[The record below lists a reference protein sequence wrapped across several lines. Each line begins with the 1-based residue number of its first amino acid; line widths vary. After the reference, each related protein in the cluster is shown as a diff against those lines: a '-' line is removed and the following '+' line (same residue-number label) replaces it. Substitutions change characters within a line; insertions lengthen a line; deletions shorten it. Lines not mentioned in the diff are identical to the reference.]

1 MDKHT
6 DMEKFTNGFI
16 QLVKKENGDVLA
28 QRKGAQHQL
37 NYFAKCTWNVTDD
50 LELRFVEKTE
60 LAHPIKFFKALHK
73 ETIVSVFA
81 NDLGNKMPT
90 KIPAAWTGTVADFEL
105 LDNLWWV
112 WDAYTQ
118 DGEWVGTSEF

>member
-1 MDKHT
+1 MDKRTH
-6 DMEKFTNGFI
+6 MKNFSNGFI

-37 NYFAKCTWNVTDD
+37 TYFTQCVWNVTED
-50 LELRFVEKTE
+50 LELRFVEKSE
-60 LAHPIKFFKALHK
+60 LVHPMKFFRALPK

-90 KIPAAWTGTVADFEL
+90 KTPAVWTGTVADFEL

-118 DGEWVGTSEF
+118 DGVWVGTSEF